1 MREEIVAAGFGGQG
15 VMLIG
20 KILAYAGMMEGKQV
34 TYFPSYGAEVRG
46 GTANS
51 TTIISTAEIPTPIS
65 SHPDVLLAM
74 NSPSCKK
81 FGSRLKKGGLLI
93 ANTSLIIEEFI
104 ESGLKLSAALRDCYA
119 ISRTES
125 REFSEFLG
133 EGRFCLIE
141 NVFKRSDLTIMKIP
155 ATSLAHDLG
164 NKRSANMIMIG
175 AYLKY
180 KAIVSLKSVEKAFS
194 ILLPGKKDLWD
205 INKKALCLGMEYEG
219 R

>member
-15 VMLIG
+15 VMLTG
-20 KILAYAGMMEGKQV
+20 KILAYAGMMEAKQV

-65 SHPDVLLAM
+65 LHPGVLLAM

-81 FGSRLKKGGLLI
+81 FGPRLKKGAILI
-93 ANTSLIIEEFI
+93 ANTTLI
-104 ESGLKLSAALRDCYA
+104 D
-119 ISRTES
+119 
-125 REFSEFLG
+125 
-133 EGRFCLIE
+133 
-141 NVFKRSDLTIMKIP
+141 NVFKRSDLTIIKIP

-164 NKRSANMIMIG
+164 NKRSANMVMIG
-175 AYLKY
+175 AYLKR
-180 KAIVSLKSVEKAFS
+180 KSIVSLKSVEKAIS
-194 ILLPGKKDLWD
+194 ILFPKRKDLWE
-205 INKKALCLGMEYEG
+205 INKKALRLGMEYEG

>member
-1 MREEIVAAGFGGQG
+1 MREEIIAAGFGGQG

-20 KILAYAGMMEGKQV
+20 KIFAYSGMMEGKQV
-34 TYFPSYGAEVRG
+34 TYFPAYGAEVRG

-51 TTIISTAEIPTPIS
+51 TTIISTEEIPTPVS
-65 SHPDVLLAM
+65 AHPDVLLAM

-93 ANTSLIIEEFI
+93 ANTSLI
-104 ESGLKLSAALRDCYA
+104 
-119 ISRTES
+119 
-125 REFSEFLG
+125 
-133 EGRFCLIE
+133 E
-141 NVFKRSDLTIMKIP
+141 NVFSRSDLTIIKIP

-180 KAIVSLKSVEKAFS
+180 KAIVSLKSVEKAVS

-205 INKKALCLGMEYEG
+205 INKKALRLGMEYEG